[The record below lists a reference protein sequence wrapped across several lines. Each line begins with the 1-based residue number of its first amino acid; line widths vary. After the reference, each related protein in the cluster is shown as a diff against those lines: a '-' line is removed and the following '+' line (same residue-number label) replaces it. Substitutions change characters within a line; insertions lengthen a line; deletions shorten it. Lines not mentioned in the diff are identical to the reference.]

1 MNDKANT
8 TAPAYGTLVSL
19 SLSFAMASQAL

>member
-1 MNDKANT
+1 MNDKLT
-8 TAPAYGTLVSL
+8 LLRLLTGRLVSL